1 VAVTYR
7 GAGVLS
13 EEELQRRSQHLRAM
27 RIE

>member
-1 VAVTYR
+1 VNYK

-13 EEELQRRSQHLRAM
+13 EEDLKRRTQHLRAM